1 MSRKIERK
9 ADWMLGAT
17 SQFGRDSLFGVSEN
31 APSVVEADLDRIDPN
46 PHQPRRLFDEAE
58 MAVLAASLERYGLQQ
73 PIGLKEAAGGR
84 WQLVYGER
92 RLRAARLLG
101 WPTIFGV
108 LVTGDTEEIALIENL
123 DRADLTPFEE
133 ADAYAGLMER
143 HGYKAVDIASRF
155 GRDKAEISRTLSLRR
170 LPEAMRAE
178 AATLRPAKYR
188 LTRIAAEKDT
198 DRQWALWRALVA
210 ELTAPPEPEPPTPV
224 VPVGSS
230 EPSLL
235 ARASVPVPAPSS
247 SNGGMGSNGG
257 RGSPASGAR
266 PHRLARK
273 LVEAHQMLT
282 ALREDPQRLDDED
295 RDRLRDMRDA
305 IDAILVAEG
314 KS

>member
-17 SQFGRDSLFGVSEN
+17 GQFGRDSLFGVSEN

-46 PHQPRRLFDEAE
+46 PHQPRQQFDEAE
-58 MAVLAASLERYGLQQ
+58 MAVLKASLERHGLQQ
-73 PIGLKEAAGGR
+73 PIGLKEAPGGR

-108 LVTGDTEEIALIENL
+108 LVTGDSEEIALIENL

-143 HGYKAVDIASRF
+143 HGYKAVDLAGRF

-178 AATLRPAKYR
+178 AAALRPAKYR

-198 DRQWALWRALVA
+198 ERQWSLWRALVA
-210 ELTAPPEPEPPTPV
+210 ELTAPPEPEP
-224 VPVGSS
+224 
-230 EPSLL
+230 
-235 ARASVPVPAPSS
+235 SVPSVPAVP
-247 SNGGMGSNGG
+247 GIPPLVAVPPGRDKAGSVALP
-257 RGSPASGAR
+257 R
-266 PHRLARK
+266 RLTRK
-273 LVEAHQMLT
+273 LADAHQLLT
-282 ALREDPQRLDDED
+282 GLRDEPHLLDDDD
-295 RDRLRDMRDA
+295 RDRLRDMREA
-305 IDAILVAEG
+305 IDDILADPVLGGVSAG
-314 KS
+314 